1 MKKMIAAIAMAVGCG
16 LAAFGGDGGSDMWTD
31 AQGVEWSFDWSGS
44 NTSGYTATI
53 TYCDDPGLFGI
64 TIPATVY
71 ADGGSRACKVTRLA
85 GWSFSW
91 CPVLESVVIPSS
103 VTTMS

>member
-1 MKKMIAAIAMAVGCG
+1 MIAAIAMAVGCG

-44 NTSGYTATI
+44 DTSGYTATI
-53 TYCDDPGLFGI
+53 TDCDASGLGSV

-71 ADGGSRACKVTRLA
+71 ADGGSRSCKVTRIA
-85 GWSFSW
+85 SYAIYW
-91 CPVLESVVIPSS
+91 CMNPSS
-103 VTTMS
+103 FRQA